1 MLHLHH
7 LSTGKGKLEAYF
19 FPPVDVP
26 PYNLDLDG
34 TTRVTTRCACLTLLF
49 NFSFSLLFLLL
60 ILLLCNFFLEEY
72 RWNQKDR
79 LRK

>member
-49 NFSFSLLFLLL
+49 KIF
-60 ILLLCNFFLEEY
+60 FFLVVLII
-72 RWNQKDR
+72 NIIIM
-79 LRK
+79 